1 MGRVVSELF
10 PSLLALFI
18 QHEGLEHAVLLAFI
32 SYTISWSYREDLYY

>member
-10 PSLLALFI
+10 LSLPALFI

-32 SYTISWSYREDLYY
+32 SYAISWYYREALYY